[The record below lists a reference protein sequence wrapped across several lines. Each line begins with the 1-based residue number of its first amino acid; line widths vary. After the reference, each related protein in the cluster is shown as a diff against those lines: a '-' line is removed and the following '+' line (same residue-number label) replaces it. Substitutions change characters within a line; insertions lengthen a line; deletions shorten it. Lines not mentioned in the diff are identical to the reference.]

1 MAAPKKPAQKPPPK
15 VVRPVVK
22 VMAATPASPSV
33 KLPFPNADTA
43 REKMGLHLPGDE
55 KPQPAWQSDAAWLD
69 ARPVDVP
76 GARSG
81 HELGAGNRGLARDEN
96 DGTGPRWSPRGRGR
110 NVGQGGGPTPAASA
124 VEHANPNARFKRGP
138 GKPKGG
144 PSANARRSAS
154 PHARLHRTP
163 TKVPSKPVRES
174 KT

>member
-1 MAAPKKPAQKPPPK
+1 MATPKKPTQKPPPK

-22 VMAATPASPSV
+22 AMTATPDVPRFPSV
-33 KLPFPNADTA
+33 KLPFPDADTA

-81 HELGAGNRGLARDEN
+81 HELGTGNRGLALDEN
-96 DGTGPRWSPRGRGR
+96 DGTGPRWSPRGRVR
-110 NVGQGGGPTPAASA
+110 NAGQGGGPTPAASA

-138 GKPKGG
+138 AKPK
-144 PSANARRSAS
+144 PASRRRRPPADALR
-154 PHARLHRTP
+154 HHQ
-163 TKVPSKPVRES
+163 
-174 KT
+174 